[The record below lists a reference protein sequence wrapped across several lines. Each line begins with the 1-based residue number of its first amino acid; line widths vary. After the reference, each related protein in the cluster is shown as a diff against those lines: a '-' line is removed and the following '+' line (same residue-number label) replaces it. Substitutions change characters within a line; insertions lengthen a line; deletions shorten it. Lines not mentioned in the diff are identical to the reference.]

1 MQIDLLIHFFLIE
14 YKKMQNGGNNMIEKT
29 VFSDEEIVA
38 QIKSN
43 YNIITNEFTK

>member
-1 MQIDLLIHFFLIE
+1 
-14 YKKMQNGGNNMIEKT
+14 MIEKT

-43 YNIITNEFTK
+43 YNITTKDIEHEDRGSANDGRTRNNNKKEQ